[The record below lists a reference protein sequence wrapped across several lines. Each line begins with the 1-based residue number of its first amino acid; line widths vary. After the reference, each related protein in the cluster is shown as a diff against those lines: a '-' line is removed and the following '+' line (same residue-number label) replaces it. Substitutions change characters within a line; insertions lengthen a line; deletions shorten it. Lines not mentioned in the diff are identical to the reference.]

1 MDLAPHRMRDH
12 ELAAWEFHRATARWQ
27 FNASSSGG
35 QPLTASREDPDAPFL
50 PLPAPTRLPAGLSE
64 AIAARASCR
73 AFTDLPLTLAELSA
87 LLAAGYGVGGRSA
100 ADGYTMDDRP
110 VPSGGGLYPLEVS
123 LLVRRVDGLTPGI
136 HHYVPAVHG
145 LELLREVA
153 LPEPF
158 VTYLFM
164 GQHWVARAAVVFV
177 VSFVPG
183 RSLVKYGDRGYRYA
197 LLEAGHLVQNLNLA
211 AAALGMGAVNLG
223 GFYDDEL
230 AGLLRIDP
238 ETEICL
244 YASAYGWPAHP
255 GERMAS
261 RALAESV

>member
-1 MDLAPHRMRDH
+1 
-12 ELAAWEFHRATARWQ
+12 AA
-27 FNASSSGG
+27 
-35 QPLTASREDPDAPFL
+35 
-50 PLPAPTRLPAGLSE
+50 
-64 AIAARASCR
+64 
-73 AFTDLPLTLAELSA
+73 
-87 LLAAGYGVGGRSA
+87 YGVGGRSA
-100 ADGYTMDDRP
+100 AGGFTMDDRP
-110 VPSGGGLYPLEVS
+110 VPSGGGLYPLELS
-123 LLVRRVDGLTPGI
+123 LLVRRVDGLVAGV

-145 LELLREVA
+145 LELVREVA
-153 LPEPF
+153 LPEAF

-164 GQHWVARAAVVFV
+164 GQHWVARAAAVFV

-211 AAALGMGAVNLG
+211 AAALGLGAVNLG

-244 YASAYGWPAHP
+244 YASACGRPAHP
-255 GERMAS
+255 GDRMAS
-261 RALAESV
+261 RALAEGV